1 MYRQGRFCIMP
12 LLLTSILSFFISIL
26 LDWMRY
32 YWYHYLELKPKIDDN
47 GPILTN
53 LWLGEVQCCDGEFR
67 GQHST
72 SPNNTNIGLFSKFV
86 AYSCSWWY
94 YVLSSKSRRW
104 YIICWCFSTLRMP
117 RCTTAFM
124 VDVCC
129 VLCVVCCVAS
139 VVVVGVCGRPS
150 SLSPYFWREI
160 GVSAF
165 TDKKG
170 RRHPEIVSA
179 ESGVSGPNCRH
190 HPVSPTCRRHV
201 ADICS

>member
-1 MYRQGRFCIMP
+1 MILFIIEQIEAMIHH
-12 LLLTSILSFFISIL
+12 LLMFLYT
-26 LDWMRY
+26 
-32 YWYHYLELKPKIDDN
+32 
-47 GPILTN
+47 TN
-53 LWLGEVQCCDGEFR
+53 AEVYDGVH
-67 GQHST
+67 G
-72 SPNNTNIGLFSKFV
+72 G
-86 AYSCSWWY
+86 
-94 YVLSSKSRRW
+94 
-104 YIICWCFSTLRMP
+104 
-117 RCTTAFM
+117 
-124 VDVCC
+124 C
-129 VLCVVCCVAS
+129 VLC

-150 SLSPYFWREI
+150 SFWREI